1 MGTEPGS
8 SSRAT
13 SGLNTWIISLPYFLI
28 LKFKN
33 YVPWKKLTQIE
44 STYMLYLLNL
54 FFFLCCALEVNMRHS
69 SMSRPLLRRPFQI
82 SATLCKRQRKGR
94 MWAAGSRAREWRN
107 GGEGVLSTSLSTWNP
122 DKDLNGMCV
131 NGETMRGNIHTW
143 RWYMMVR
150 GFHGPIEEHWS
161 RISELGAKFVWAWWH
176 SHSSLPWYE
185 FNLFWFVESQGRTMK
200 VILCLLTDLVFV

>member
-13 SGLNTWIISLPYFLI
+13 SGLNTWIISLLYFLI

-94 MWAAGSRAREWRN
+94 MWDAGSRAREWRD
-107 GGEGVLSTSLSTWNP
+107 GGEGGLKYIPVYLKPRQRLEWNVCKWWDDEREYP
-122 DKDLNGMCV
+122 HMEVVHDGQ
-131 NGETMRGNIHTW
+131 
-143 RWYMMVR
+143 
-150 GFHGPIEEHWS
+150 
-161 RISELGAKFVWAWWH
+161 RISWAHWRT
-176 SHSSLPWYE
+176 LVQ
-185 FNLFWFVESQGRTMK
+185 NLRTWSK
-200 VILCLLTDLVFV
+200 VCVGVVTFSFFLTVIWV